1 VPTMAGTVSDREKTA
16 RRLLTSSADKYYD
29 PEVDIDWDAPWV
41 EGMRFLPDYR
51 VTLYGTP
58 MWERLTEEQRL
69 ELGKHEA
76 VSMVSYGIYAE
87 AALMHILLRLVTEG
101 DPATPR
107 TRYTLTEIGDECR
120 HSTMFARF
128 IEKSGIRAYRQP
140 KVAARAMKFISLLPI
155 GPASYG
161 LALLI
166 EEILDRGQREV
177 MVDESVQP
185 HMRMLTRI
193 HVLEEARHITFARTE
208 LLESAKR
215 LNRLELT
222 VNRFVLAIAANLVAI
237 MLIHPGVYKSVGIR
251 PRDGRKAALRN
262 AHYRQTMAFMA
273 EKLIAFFEEAG
284 MLEGRVIRA
293 LWHRSKLLPKG
304 AR

>member
-1 VPTMAGTVSDREKTA
+1 MTAPDKEKVA
-16 RRLLTSSADKYYD
+16 RRLLTSSADRYYD
-29 PEVDIDWDAPWV
+29 PEVDIDWDAPWAPGV
-41 EGMRFLPDYR
+41 PFIPDHR
-51 VTLYGTP
+51 ITLYGTELWQEMTP
-58 MWERLTEEQRL
+58 EQRL

-107 TRYTLTEIGDECR
+107 VRYTLTEIGDECR

-140 KVAARAMKFISLLPI
+140 RVAARAMKFISLLPV

-166 EEILDRGQREV
+166 EEILDRGQRES
-177 MVDESVQP
+177 MNDENVQP
-185 HMRMLTRI
+185 HMRMLNRI
-193 HVLEEARHITFARTE
+193 HVLEEARHISFARTE
-208 LLESAKR
+208 LVRSAAE
-215 LNRLELT
+215 LNRFELF
-222 VNRFVLAIAANLVAI
+222 VNRMVVAIAANLVAI
-237 MLIHPGVYKSVGIR
+237 MLIHPRVYKAVGIR
-251 PRDGRKAALRN
+251 PRDGRRAALKN
-262 AHYRQTMAFMA
+262 PHYRQTLAFMA
-273 EKLIAFFEEAG
+273 EKLIAFFEESG
-284 MLEGRVIRA
+284 MLKGRLVRA
-293 LWHRSKLLPKG
+293 LWRRSQLMPRA

>member
-1 VPTMAGTVSDREKTA
+1 MAGTVSDREKTA
-16 RRLLTSSADKYYD
+16 RRLLTSSAEKFYD

-41 EGMRFLPDYR
+41 DGLRFLPDHR
-51 VTLYGTP
+51 VTLFGTET
-58 MWERLTEEQRL
+58 WARLTPEQRL

-128 IEKSGIRAYRQP
+128 IEKTGIRAYRQP
-140 KVAARAMKFISLLPI
+140 RLAARAMKFISLLPI

-177 MVDESVQP
+177 MIDEDVQP

-193 HVLEEARHITFARTE
+193 HVLEEARHITFARSE
-208 LLESAKR
+208 LVASAER

-222 VNRFVLAIAANLVAI
+222 INRFVLAIAANLVAV
-237 MLIHPGVYKSVGIR
+237 MLIHPGVYKAVGIR
-251 PRDGRKAALRN
+251 PRDGRKLALDN
-262 AHYRQTMAFMA
+262 EHYRKTLAFMA
-273 EKLIAFFEEAG
+273 EKLIAFFEESG
-284 MLEGRVIRA
+284 MLKGRVIRA
-293 LWHRSKLLPKG
+293 LWHRSKLLPKD